1 MARTAG
7 SRSALFE
14 SSGWADWGGEPSPDP
29 EGSALEVKPRWRGAS
44 HEVAAFVFPVLG
56 LVLVAVAHTTAA
68 RWAALVYTVG
78 VTAMYATSAC
88 YHRGHWNPSVRRRLR
103 RLDHSMILVG
113 IAATYTPIAV
123 VGLDT
128 RSARILLG
136 VVWPLAVAG
145 IVVQMLWLNAPRWL
159 VAGLYV
165 VIGWTALAFVPV
177 LWHELGVVTFSLIV
191 CGGVVYSVGARV
203 YSARRPDPVP
213 AVFGFHEVF
222 HALVIAAGLIF
233 YVAIA
238 RVIVAG

>member
-1 MARTAG
+1 VKAVIA
-7 SRSALFE
+7 
-14 SSGWADWGGEPSPDP
+14 SSGGQTGVVNEA
-29 EGSALEVKPRWRGAS
+29 EGSALQVKPRWRGGS

-56 LVLVAVAHTTAA
+56 ACLVAVAHTTAA
-68 RWAALVYTVG
+68 RWAALAYSVG

-88 YHRGHWNPSVRRRLR
+88 YHRGHWNPSVRQRLR

-123 VGLDT
+123 VGLDA

-145 IVVQMLWLNAPRWL
+145 IVVQMFWLNAPRWL

-177 LWHELGVVTFSLIV
+177 LWHELGVITFSLIV
-191 CGGVVYSVGARV
+191 GGGVVYTVGARV
-203 YSARRPDPVP
+203 YSARRPDPLP

-238 RVIVAG
+238 RVIVAA

>member
-1 MARTAG
+1 VNQAAVPEA
-7 SRSALFE
+7 SAL
-14 SSGWADWGGEPSPDP
+14 P
-29 EGSALEVKPRWRGAS
+29 VKPRWRGTS
-44 HEVAAFVFPVLG
+44 HQVAAIIFPVLG
-56 LVLVAVAHTTAA
+56 VVLVIVAHTAAA

-88 YHRGHWNPSVRRRLR
+88 YHRGRWTAPVRQRLR

-123 VGLDT
+123 VGLSS
-128 RSARILLG
+128 RNARILLG
-136 VVWPLAVAG
+136 VVWPLALTG

-165 VIGWTALAFVPV
+165 AIGWTALAFLPV
-177 LWHELGVVTFSLIV
+177 LWRELGVVTFTLIV
-191 CGGVVYSVGARV
+191 LGGVVYSVGARV

-222 HALVIAAGLIF
+222 HALVIAAGVIF
-233 YVAIA
+233 YIAIA
-238 RVIVAG
+238 RVIVTT

>member
-1 MARTAG
+1 MVPAWQTGTVNTAEHPQ
-7 SRSALFE
+7 AN
-14 SSGWADWGGEPSPDP
+14 DP
-29 EGSALEVKPRWRGAS
+29 QAVVIEVKPRWRGVS
-44 HEVAAFVFPVLG
+44 HEAAAIAFPVLG
-56 LVLVAVAHTTAA
+56 GILVAIARTTAA
-68 RWAALVYTVG
+68 RWAAVAYTVG

-88 YHRGHWNPSVRRRLR
+88 YHRGHWSPSVRRRLR

-123 VGLDT
+123 VGLDV

-136 VVWPLAVAG
+136 VVWPLAAAG
-145 IVVQMLWLNAPRWL
+145 IVMQMLWLNAPRWL

-165 VIGWTALAFVPV
+165 VIGWTALAFLPV
-177 LWHELGVVTFSLIV
+177 LWNQLGVVTFSLIV
-191 CGGVVYSVGARV
+191 VGGVVYSVGARV

-233 YVAIA
+233 YVAIT
-238 RVIVAG
+238 RVIITG